1 MTITLNGER
10 REVSGAATVAA
21 LLDELAIDPRLVAV
35 EVNRVVIK
43 RARFEST
50 RLEEGAE
57 VEIVGFVGGGGPL
70 AGRRRNAVQ

>member
-10 REVSGAATVAA
+10 RELSGAGTVAE
-21 LLDELAIDPRLVAV
+21 LLAELSIDPRLVAV

-50 RLEEGAE
+50 GLEEGAE
-57 VEIVGFVGGGGPL
+57 VEIVGFVGGGAPL
-70 AGRRRNAVQ
+70 AGHRRNAVQ